1 VLRAKGV
8 KNIVACDIDDT
19 KLAAASKLGAK
30 LMVNTR
36 AADAAQQLQGIAGA
50 IDFVGTP
57 ATAALG
63 IAALRK
69 GGRYVLVGLH
79 GGELVHPL
87 PPIAQRAIGI
97 VGSYVG
103 NLQELKAVVALAK
116 KGKLKP
122 MPVSTRPAADANAA
136 LEDLIAGKVVGRVVL
151 DFEAVEVN

>member
-1 VLRAKGV
+1 V
-8 KNIVACDIDDT
+8 KNIVACDIDPA
-19 KLAAASKLGAK
+19 KLDSARKLGAK
-30 LMVNTR
+30 EALDTR
-36 AADAAQQLQGIAGA
+36 APQAAQSLAGIAGV

-79 GGELVHPL
+79 GGELVQPM

-103 NLQELKAVVALAK
+103 NLQELKEVVALAK

-122 MPVSTRPAADANAA
+122 LPVATRPGSEANAA
-136 LEDLIAGKVVGRVVL
+136 LDDLHAGRVVGRVVL
-151 DFEAVEVN
+151 DFEALQA

>member
-1 VLRAKGV
+1 
-8 KNIVACDIDDT
+8 
-19 KLAAASKLGAK
+19 
-30 LMVNTR
+30 VNTR
-36 AADAAQQLQGIAGA
+36 DADAVQKLQGIAGA

-57 ATAALG
+57 GTAALG

-103 NLQELKAVVALAK
+103 NLAELKAVVALAK

-122 MPVSTRPAADANAA
+122 MPVETRPAEAANRA
-136 LEDLIAGKVVGRVVL
+136 LEDLKAGRVVGRLVL
-151 DFEAVEVN
+151 DFDGVAA